1 MCLIFSSQVRWG
13 ISRPRYMEVHGGTV
27 SYFFGNVRRYS
38 LTSPCEALNILEPL
52 QGWTRAPP
60 TVSMILVKSLANLVD
75 GGWAKGP
82 TCHGRNG
89 GFTMA
94 FTMFWK
100 YHALDTCRVIFQC
113 PRNYPNLGG
122 FWIFSHCKKKW
133 LFARE
138 TLYTPKDVVPILLSS
153 GGIGNAQHAHPQ
165 RTAHGF
171 SPAMFVGSP
180 SNHKVT
186 IGLSENRI
194 TP

>member
-1 MCLIFSSQVRWG
+1 MPTKLSES
-13 ISRPRYMEVHGGTV
+13 GGV
-27 SYFFGNVRRYS
+27 
-38 LTSPCEALNILEPL
+38 LNFQPL
-52 QGWTRAPP
+52 QE
-60 TVSMILVKSLANLVD
+60 
-75 GGWAKGP
+75 
-82 TCHGRNG
+82 
-89 GFTMA
+89 
-94 FTMFWK
+94 
-100 YHALDTCRVIFQC
+100 
-113 PRNYPNLGG
+113 
-122 FWIFSHCKKKW
+122 KW